1 MPASQSSAR
10 FVGRDGAFGRLA
22 AGLDDAAGGRA
33 RTILVDG
40 TAGVGVTRFID
51 EALSRMHGLGE
62 PMTVLRATAWPSWA
76 DEAYG
81 PIVRAVGP
89 TLRALPM
96 ADLVDLLGPAAPEVV
111 RLMPDLAPVLD
122 VVRPTAWSGGGTA
135 PERRQARTLEGI
147 LGLLGRLGERR
158 PVVLV
163 LEDLHRADAATR
175 ALVTFLSRIATDQR
189 LAIVGTHQPDV
200 VSRDDAWTADLEAIR
215 TGPRPPERV
224 VLAPLERDELAALI
238 EGIEGERASASLLL
252 LVAERSGGLPLVTE
266 ELLAARRE
274 LPSASLSGSVDE
286 LIIARLA
293 TRSRECRRVL
303 RLMSLAER
311 PLTAEQLGGVAAAF
325 DADSDRAVPR
335 STTGPR
341 TGGAGLDADL
351 WAGWAEALGG
361 GFVVEVDGELA
372 FRHESIGRAV
382 ARDLLPI
389 PRTRYHAALAEAIG
403 GPASAVSWHWLS
415 AYDPHA
421 ARSAAIEA
429 AGAAAARHA
438 AADEL
443 AALETALSLP
453 EGPRTGASG
462 RRRSAPPSDRV
473 DLGVRASEAA
483 FAVGRIPRATA
494 FLEAAIAGLH
504 ARRDRVRLGLLHER
518 LAQVRRAGGDP
529 DGAMH
534 AARRAVEL
542 VPREPSPERATV
554 LAGLAQLKMLDGTF
568 SEAQRLAR
576 EAIRVA
582 RACEPPARSQEV
594 HATTTLAV
602 ALGWGSDPAAAID
615 LLRESEAAA
624 LELDDPDALFR
635 ARANLT
641 TVLDLVNRRAEA
653 VDVAYRGI
661 EDARRA
667 GLEAVYGNFLA
678 GNVVDTLFFLGRWPE
693 VRTMSLRAMSWLSV
707 GVVHM
712 EAVLVLAAVEIE
724 TDAGETA
731 SRLLGQTVLE
741 LAAVREPQLAGP
753 YYLAAA
759 SFALW
764 RGDIA
769 DASRSVDR
777 GWASVRE
784 TEEWVLVA
792 RMAAMVARVD
802 AVAADE
808 ARQNRQL
815 APLAAVRERTA
826 TVLAAAT
833 AAVRASG
840 TPITAGSRRVAEA
853 SLATARAH
861 QRRSEGD
868 DSAEVWR
875 RVADGWA
882 ELEAPYDEALGR
894 WRQAAALLSAA
905 SRSGRANAHAPL
917 LAAVDLAMRLEARP
931 LLRELVEL
939 AGRARITLPP
949 AVGMLVGRDGL
960 GATPPADGK
969 DGATAVIPAGVGAG
983 HAKLDGVDD
992 GRTDGHTNGRSDLVR
1007 AVAGDPPMTG
1017 RKQDTFGLSS
1027 REREVLL
1034 LVAQGRT
1041 NREIGERLFI
1051 SQKTVGVHVGNI
1063 LSKLEVSGRVE
1074 AAAVAIRLGLTER
1087 N

>member
-1 MPASQSSAR
+1 MPASHSSAR
-10 FVGRDGAFGRLA
+10 FVGRDEAFARLA

-33 RTILVDG
+33 RTILIDG

-51 EALSRMHGLGE
+51 ETIARMNALGE
-62 PMTVLRATAWPSWA
+62 PMTVLRATAWPARA
-76 DEAYG
+76 DEPYG
-81 PIVRAVGP
+81 PIVRAIGP
-89 TLRALPM
+89 TLRSLPIDEL
-96 ADLVDLLGPAAPEVV
+96 ADLLGPAAPEVV
-111 RLMPDLAPVLD
+111 RLLPDLAPVLQ
-122 VVRPTAWSGGGTA
+122 VVQPTAWSGGGTA

-158 PVVLV
+158 PVVLA

-175 ALVTFLSRIATDQR
+175 ALVTFLARISRDQR
-189 LAIVGTHQPDV
+189 LAIIGTHQLDAV
-200 VSRDDAWTADLEAIR
+200 ARDDPWMADLGAIE
-215 TGPRPPERV
+215 TGPRAPERI
-224 VLAPLERDELAALI
+224 VLHPLDRDELAELI

-274 LPSASLSGSVDE
+274 LPSASLTGSFDD

-293 TRSRECRRVL
+293 VRSRECRRVL

-311 PLTAEQLGGVAAAF
+311 PLTPEQLAGVAAAF

-335 STTGPR
+335 SVTSPR
-341 TGGAGLDADL
+341 TGAGALDADL
-351 WAGWAEALGG
+351 WAGWEEALEK
-361 GFVVEVDGELA
+361 GFVVELDGALA
-372 FRHESIGRAV
+372 FRHESIGHAV

-389 PRTRYHAALAEAIG
+389 PRTRFHAALAQRLG
-403 GPASAVSWHWLS
+403 GPPSAVGWHWL
-415 AYDPHA
+415 AAHDPHA
-421 ARSAAIEA
+421 ARSAVID
-429 AGAAAARHA
+429 AAAFAGARHA

-443 AALETALSLP
+443 EALEMALSLP
-453 EGPRTGASG
+453 GGSGAGGGVATAIG
-462 RRRSAPPSDRV
+462 RRRRTGSTSRFAPRRRPSPSGGSR
-473 DLGVRASEAA
+473 G
-483 FAVGRIPRATA
+483 PRRSSRRPSPGWTPGATA
-494 FLEAAIAGLH
+494 I
-504 ARRDRVRLGLLHER
+504 RLGLLHER

-529 DGAMH
+529 AGAML

-542 VPREPSPERATV
+542 IPREPSPERATV
-554 LAGLAQLKMLDGTF
+554 LAGLAQLKMLDGVF
-568 SEAQRLAR
+568 SDAQRLAR

-582 RACEPPARSQEV
+582 RACDPPARAQEV

-602 ALGWGSDPAAAID
+602 ALAWGSDPAAAID

-678 GNVVDTLFFLGRWPE
+678 GNVVDTLFFLGRWQE

-724 TDAGETA
+724 TDAGEEA

-741 LAAVREPQLAGP
+741 LAAVREPQLAAP

-764 RGDIA
+764 RGDVA

-792 RMAAMVARVD
+792 RMAAMVAQVD
-802 AVAADE
+802 AAMADE

-815 APLAAVRERTA
+815 APLATARERTA
-826 TVLAAAT
+826 AVLAAAT
-833 AAVRASG
+833 SAVRASG
-840 TPITAGSRRVAEA
+840 APTTAGSRRVADA
-853 SLATARAH
+853 SLATARAF
-861 QRRSEGD
+861 QRRSEGE
-868 DSAEVWR
+868 DSADVWK

-882 ELEAPYDEALGR
+882 TLESPYDEALAR
-894 WRQAAALLSAA
+894 WRQAEALLAAA
-905 SRSGRANAHAPL
+905 SRSGRAQAQAPL
-917 LAAVDLAMRLEARP
+917 LAAVEIGMRLGAKP

-939 AGRARITLPP
+939 AGRARITLPAEVAVMVARDGP
-949 AVGMLVGRDGL
+949 PGAGRSAGRDREPSRRPRQWRGRRSYERAVGPR
-960 GATPPADGK
+960 PCC
-969 DGATAVIPAGVGAG
+969 
-983 HAKLDGVDD
+983 
-992 GRTDGHTNGRSDLVR
+992 RR
-1007 AVAGDPPMTG
+1007 
-1017 RKQDTFGLSS
+1017 
-1027 REREVLL
+1027 
-1034 LVAQGRT
+1034 
-1041 NREIGERLFI
+1041 
-1051 SQKTVGVHVGNI
+1051 
-1063 LSKLEVSGRVE
+1063 
-1074 AAAVAIRLGLTER
+1074 
-1087 N
+1087 